1 MTDRWRVAANLATL
15 ANGLLGVGAILY
27 TLGGNKLWAMLLI
40 GCAIGFDGL
49 DGMLSRRSPK
59 PGSRFGRVADS
70 VADGITFGLA
80 PAFLIA
86 VHTGNVAT
94 WAPWEPLAVALAA
107 GYFAAAIARLTYFTV
122 RTHELPHF
130 LGVPTP
136 ESALALVVALLFH
149 DTPAFQSVQP
159 IGLFA
164 GVAVLSVMMV
174 VPVPL
179 PEGPPGFAAPSRRKP
194 PRGSSRGSRSC
205 PSSSA
210 RRRVRRSTCSRT
222 SRRSVCW
229 SGWRATIFS
238 ARSSF
243 RGSAPPPG
251 EQPCDHENP
260 SHRRFLGGRRCCSRR
275 GSSWG
280 ACSISTWACRSP
292 PRRHPR
298 SPA

>member
-27 TLGGNKLWAMLLI
+27 ALAGNKLWAMLLI

-59 PGSRFGRVADS
+59 PGNRFGRIADS

-122 RTHELPHF
+122 SAHELPHF

-159 IGLFA
+159 TGLFV

-174 VPVPL
+174 VPVPY
-179 PEGPPGFAAPSRRKP
+179 PKVR
-194 PRGSSRGSRSC
+194 RGSPFRFV
-205 PSSSA
+205 A
-210 RRRVRRSTCSRT
+210 A
-222 SRRSVCW
+222 
-229 SGWRATIFS
+229 ATGVL
-238 ARSSF
+238 AGLALVPLQF
-243 RGSAPPPG
+243 RPPPG
-251 EQPCDHENP
+251 SALYLFADIASIGLLVGVASYYLLGP
-260 SHRRFLGGRRCCSRR
+260 FLV
-275 GSSWG
+275 
-280 ACSISTWACRSP
+280 
-292 PRRHPR
+292 PRDR
-298 SPA
+298 PASG